1 MRAGQPVHS
10 LLPQKGMG
18 EGPSSGAYCV
28 SGAEWGHLHSS
39 LFSRGSD
46 LSWATRL
53 GSADLCL
60 NPSLPCPSH
69 SEGFPE
75 EVCLLGVNVNR
86 CEAGKHWAGRRC
98 RALPGGVLWARL
110 ECGAGPLHTS
120 PRCSCSSVS
129 CSGRFPET
137 KQE

>member
-10 LLPQKGMG
+10 LLPQKGIG
-18 EGPSSGAYCV
+18 KGPSSGAYCV
-28 SGAEWGHLHSS
+28 RGAEWGHLRSG

-75 EVCLLGVNVNR
+75 EVCLWG
-86 CEAGKHWAGRRC
+86 
-98 RALPGGVLWARL
+98 
-110 ECGAGPLHTS
+110 
-120 PRCSCSSVS
+120 
-129 CSGRFPET
+129 
-137 KQE
+137 